1 MKAFFASVLLLAAC
15 AFSTLLVAQDPPE
28 MPKPTAEHKW
38 LSKFHG
44 TWTSKS
50 KGMMGPGQP
59 EMECS
64 GEIVCKPL
72 GEFWIVNDMQGDAF
86 GDPMRGIQTIGY
98 DPENKKYVGTWVDS
112 LTSFMWKYEGSV
124 DATGK
129 ILTLEADGPNFMG
142 DPKTTTKFQD
152 IYEFRSESEMI
163 VTSKMLG
170 PDGKWVTF
178 MSGVAKKKK

>member
-1 MKAFFASVLLLAAC
+1 MKAFFASVLLLAAY
-15 AFSTLLVAQDPPE
+15 AFSTSLVAQDPPE

-86 GDPMRGIQTIGY
+86 
-98 DPENKKYVGTWVDS
+98 
-112 LTSFMWKYEGSV
+112 
-124 DATGK
+124 
-129 ILTLEADGPNFMG
+129 
-142 DPKTTTKFQD
+142 
-152 IYEFRSESEMI
+152 